1 MFQSQTP
8 TWSNMPKTYGL
19 TGPISED
26 LPEEENLIQTRKL
39 LDTMKSYNV
48 YENNLEFEHRER
60 VFRRLESLF
69 RDWLKEICIE
79 MNVPEVVTEKVGG
92 KIFPFGSYHLGVHS
106 KGADIDALCV
116 GPGFLERKAF
126 FTSFFA
132 KLKAQKEVKDIQ
144 AIEEAYVPVI
154 TLSWEGIQIDLV
166 FALLSRRSVP
176 DNLDLLN
183 NSIVKDIDIR
193 CVRSFNGYRVTEQ
206 ILRLVPNVLNFRVAL
221 RAIKLWAKQ
230 RNIYSNKLGFLG
242 GVSWAIM
249 VARIC
254 QVYPNATTSTLVI
267 KFFKIFSMWVW
278 PIPIRLI
285 EVEKCN
291 YNLPFWDPK
300 VNQSDRCH
308 LMPIITPA
316 YPQQNT
322 SVNVS
327 RSTLA
332 ILNEEIHRGHAI
344 CQEIEQK
351 KAKWSELFEQTDF
364 FQKYQHYAVLEASY
378 TTEEKCLEWVGLVES
393 KIRLLVSTLERNEL
407 VSLAHV
413 HPHAFPGH
421 RKANKKDGQSTMWL
435 IGLVLNVKDSER
447 CKINLECSFET
458 FTNIIN
464 SLARSSDIYDEG
476 MSLSVAC
483 LRREDLIYEPQQRA
497 PQPSETL
504 PPCHVSPVSAD
515 KQGTKKRELLHRSE
529 TPSKK
534 IKDDKSL
541 PVDQL
546 SNVTGPSAFA
556 KPAVSLTAPR
566 PLNCHR
572 LNRFLLA
579 K

>member
-1 MFQSQTP
+1 MFQSQAP
-8 TWSNMPKTYGL
+8 TWSDMPRTYGL

-48 YENNLEFEHRER
+48 YENNLELEHRER
-60 VFRRLESLF
+60 VVKRLESLF
-69 RDWLKEICIE
+69 RDWLKEMCIE
-79 MNVPEVVTEKVGG
+79 MNVPKVVTEKVGG

-144 AIEEAYVPVI
+144 AIEKAYVPVI

-166 FALLSRRSVP
+166 FALLPQRSVP

-183 NSIVKDIDIR
+183 NSIVKNVVDAR
-193 CVRSFNGYRVTEQ
+193 CVRSFNGYRVTEE
-206 ILRLVPNVLNFRVAL
+206 ILRLVPNVLNFKVAL

-254 QVYPNATTSTLVI
+254 QVYPNATASTLVI

-285 EVEKCN
+285 EVEKCT
-291 YNLPFWDPK
+291 YNLPFWDTK
-300 VNQSDRCH
+300 VNRCDRYH

-322 SVNVS
+322 SVSVS
-327 RSTLA
+327 RSTFA

-344 CQEIEQK
+344 CLEIEQK
-351 KAKWSELFEQTDF
+351 KAKWSELFEPTDF
-364 FQKYQHYAVLEASY
+364 FKKYQHYAVLEASY
-378 TTEEKCLEWVGLVES
+378 TTEEKRLEWIGLVES
-393 KIRLLVSTLERNEL
+393 KIRLLVSALERNEP

-413 HPHAFPGH
+413 HPHAFPGL
-421 RKANKKDGQSTMWL
+421 RTANKKDGQSTMWL
-435 IGLVLNVKDSER
+435 IGLVLNVKYSER
-447 CKINLECSFET
+447 CKKNLERSFKT

-464 SLARSSDIYDEG
+464 SLARSSNIYDEG

-483 LRREDLIYEPQQRA
+483 LRREDLIYEPQQKA
-497 PQPSETL
+497 LQTSETE
-504 PPCHVSPVSAD
+504 PPRLVSPVSAD
-515 KQGTKKRELLHRSE
+515 KQGTTKRKLLHRSE

-534 IKDDKSL
+534 FKDDKSL
-541 PVDQL
+541 PVDQPH
-546 SNVTGPSAFA
+546 NVPSGGHVDGPSAFA

-566 PLNCHR
+566 QTT
-572 LNRFLLA
+572 
-579 K
+579 

>member
-1 MFQSQTP
+1 HCYPHVHFPFNPNRSQTP

-364 FQKYQHYAVLEASY
+364 FQKYQYVLRHVKMKIDIA
-378 TTEEKCLEWVGLVES
+378 THRTQLVGLVES

-458 FTNIIN
+458 FTNISN
-464 SLARSSDIYDEG
+464 LF
-476 MSLSVAC
+476 L
-483 LRREDLIYEPQQRA
+483 
-497 PQPSETL
+497 
-504 PPCHVSPVSAD
+504 VS
-515 KQGTKKRELLHRSE
+515 Q
-529 TPSKK
+529 
-534 IKDDKSL
+534 SL

-566 PLNCHR
+566 YR
-572 LNRFLLA
+572 RTRMNRNLSLVSSSSCLPCYTYTL
-579 K
+579 

>member
-1 MFQSQTP
+1 HFPFNPNRSQTP

-48 YENNLEFEHRER
+48 YENNLEFEHRCCTY
-60 VFRRLESLF
+60 FFPALF
-69 RDWLKEICIE
+69 NV
-79 MNVPEVVTEKVGG
+79 NVPEVVTEKVGG

-364 FQKYQHYAVLEASY
+364 FQKYQYVLRHVKMKIDIA
-378 TTEEKCLEWVGLVES
+378 THRTQLVGLVES

-534 IKDDKSL
+534 IKDDKVCSIIH
-541 PVDQL
+541 P
-546 SNVTGPSAFA
+546 
-556 KPAVSLTAPR
+556 
-566 PLNCHR
+566 NCMS
-572 LNRFLLA
+572 
-579 K
+579 

>member
-8 TWSNMPKTYGL
+8 TWSDMPKTYGL

-48 YENNLEFEHRER
+48 YENNLELEHRER

-300 VNQSDRCH
+300 VNRSDRCH

-327 RSTLA
+327 RSTFA

-351 KAKWSELFEQTDF
+351 KAKWSELFEQADF

-378 TTEEKCLEWVGLVES
+378 TTEEKRLECVGLVES

-447 CKINLECSFET
+447 CKINLEHSFET

-464 SLARSSDIYDEG
+464 SLARSSNIYDEG

-497 PQPSETL
+497 LQPSETL

-546 SNVTGPSAFA
+546 SNVPSSGHVTGPSAFA

-566 PLNCHR
+566 QTT
-572 LNRFLLA
+572 
-579 K
+579 

>member
-566 PLNCHR
+566 QTT
-572 LNRFLLA
+572 
-579 K
+579 

>member
-1 MFQSQTP
+1 MFQSQAP
-8 TWSNMPKTYGL
+8 TWSDMPRTYGL

-26 LPEEENLIQTRKL
+26 LPEEDNLIQTRKL

-48 YENNLEFEHRER
+48 YENNLELEHRER
-60 VFRRLESLF
+60 VVKRLESLF
-69 RDWLKEICIE
+69 RDWLKEMCIE
-79 MNVPEVVTEKVGG
+79 MNVPKVVTEKVGG

-166 FALLSRRSVP
+166 FALLSQRSVP

-183 NSIVKDIDIR
+183 NSIVKNVVDAR
-193 CVRSFNGYRVTEQ
+193 CVRSFNGYRVTEE

-221 RAIKLWAKQ
+221 RAVKLWAKQ

-254 QVYPNATTSTLVI
+254 QVYPNATASTLVI

-278 PIPIRLI
+278 PIPIRLM

-291 YNLPFWDPK
+291 YNLPFWDTK
-300 VNQSDRCH
+300 VNRRDRCH

-327 RSTLA
+327 RSTFA
-332 ILNEEIHRGHAI
+332 ILNEEIDRGHAI
-344 CQEIEQK
+344 CLEIEQK

-364 FQKYQHYAVLEASY
+364 FKKYQYVLRHV
-378 TTEEKCLEWVGLVES
+378 KM
-393 KIRLLVSTLERNEL
+393 KIDIAT
-407 VSLAHV
+407 
-413 HPHAFPGH
+413 H
-421 RKANKKDGQSTMWL
+421 RTQ
-435 IGLVLNVKDSER
+435 
-447 CKINLECSFET
+447 
-458 FTNIIN
+458 
-464 SLARSSDIYDEG
+464 
-476 MSLSVAC
+476 LS
-483 LRREDLIYEPQQRA
+483 
-497 PQPSETL
+497 
-504 PPCHVSPVSAD
+504 SPVSLYC
-515 KQGTKKRELLHRSE
+515 TTHRC
-529 TPSKK
+529 
-534 IKDDKSL
+534 
-541 PVDQL
+541 
-546 SNVTGPSAFA
+546 FA
-556 KPAVSLTAPR
+556 LVSSDCSFVL
-566 PLNCHR
+566 
-572 LNRFLLA
+572 
-579 K
+579 

>member
-1 MFQSQTP
+1 
-8 TWSNMPKTYGL
+8 MPKTYGL

-364 FQKYQHYAVLEASY
+364 FQKYQYVLRHVKMKIDIA
-378 TTEEKCLEWVGLVES
+378 THRTQLVGLVES

-421 RKANKKDGQSTMWL
+421 RKANKNTMWL

-534 IKDDKSL
+534 IKDDKVCSIIH
-541 PVDQL
+541 P
-546 SNVTGPSAFA
+546 
-556 KPAVSLTAPR
+556 
-566 PLNCHR
+566 NCMS
-572 LNRFLLA
+572 
-579 K
+579 